1 MTVVSFVVVVEDVV
15 AMDPSTVLGTKHWH
29 PKHHHHMYLSIY
41 EVETREENL
50 NNTYIFKQF
59 LENTW
64 SYDSGHQQTGD

>member
-15 AMDPSTVLGTKHWH
+15 VMDPSTVLGTIHWD